1 MSSHSLLAWILCF
14 GGLVAAQ
21 SAPPADQRLRA
32 VVQRHAEH
40 CHALHRDAATA
51 AVALQQ
57 AVQALVATPTE
68 ATLLAARTAWIA
80 ARVPYAQLEALRGH
94 GGPIDAVEP
103 LLNAWP
109 VDEAF
114 IDAVVGRPA
123 AGIVHDCK
131 TFPVLSV
138 PALELANERGSETNV
153 SVGWHTI
160 EFLLWGQD
168 LDPKGPGQRPFT
180 DFVDGVGVDAD
191 RRRAYLELVTGRLV
205 THLQELLTAWAPD
218 ADNFRRRFEREP
230 RDALRR
236 MLAGTLIHTTFE
248 LAGER
253 LAVAYET
260 QDQEQEHS
268 CFSDTTGADLVNN
281 QLGIIAVFDGGRG
294 ERKDADLLAYVRN
307 RDPAVATLLEQ
318 SLQKTLAAL
327 RLIPQPFDQAFRGA
341 DDAPGRVS
349 IRAALQALD
358 AQAEAMAIT
367 GQLLGFDLPVRPAP
381 GPGGR

>member
-1 MSSHSLLAWILCF
+1 MRSHSLFTWIVCF
-14 GGLVAAQ
+14 GGLLAAQ
-21 SAPPADQRLRA
+21 AASPVDERMRA

-40 CHALHRDAATA
+40 CHAVHRDAAVA
-51 AVALQQ
+51 AAALQQ
-57 AVQALVATPTE
+57 AVRALVAAPSE
-68 ATLLAARTAWIA
+68 ATLQAARAKWIA

-109 VDEAF
+109 VDEAY
-114 IDAVVGRPA
+114 IDAVVGRPG
-123 AGIVHDCK
+123 AGIVHDRK
-131 TFPVLSV
+131 SFPVLST
-138 PALELANERGSETNV
+138 PALELANERGGETNV
-153 SVGWHTI
+153 SVGWHAI

-168 LDPKGPGQRPFT
+168 QDPKGPGQRPFT
-180 DFVDGVGVDAD
+180 DFVDGVGADAD

-205 THLQELLTAWAPD
+205 AHLQELATAWAPD

-268 CFSDTTGADLVNN
+268 CFSDNTGADLVNN
-281 QLGIIAVFDGGRG
+281 QLGIVAVFDGGRG
-294 ERKDADLLAYVRN
+294 ERKDADLLAYVRA

-327 RLIPQPFDQAFRGA
+327 RAIPQPFDQAFRGA
-341 DDAPGRVS
+341 DDAPGRVAF
-349 IRAALQALD
+349 RAALQALE
-358 AQAEAMAIT
+358 AQAEAIAIA
-367 GQLLGFDLPVRPAP
+367 GQLFGFDLPVRPAP